1 MNIVMFHIV
10 SIMNYFTYFF
20 KSIVIYFN
28 EMIATYKMT
37 FLLCTILFS
46 IIYIS
51 YLFII
56 NLMKSIKNANMKI
69 IELKNQKIE
78 LLKRQKEIKV
88 HYHNQINEQF
98 KTIDKI

>member
-1 MNIVMFHIV
+1 
-10 SIMNYFTYFF
+10 
-20 KSIVIYFN
+20 
-28 EMIATYKMT
+28 
-37 FLLCTILFS
+37 
-46 IIYIS
+46 
-51 YLFII
+51 
-56 NLMKSIKNANMKI
+56 MKI